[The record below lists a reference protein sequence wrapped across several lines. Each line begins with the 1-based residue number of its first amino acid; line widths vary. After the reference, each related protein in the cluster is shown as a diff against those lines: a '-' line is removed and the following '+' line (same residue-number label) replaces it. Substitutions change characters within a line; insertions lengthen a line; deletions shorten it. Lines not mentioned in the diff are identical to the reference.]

1 MGGLSLRK
9 LELRVLGRTV
19 SVARPS
25 LEGTVSVG
33 GGRRLGFATFG
44 TPHGR
49 VVFWLHGTPGARR
62 QIPIEARAYAE
73 EHDLRIIGIDRPGI
87 GWSTAHVYDDV
98 LGWTDDLALVADTL
112 GVADFHT
119 IGLSG
124 GGPYALAA
132 AAAFPDRVRS
142 VAVLGG
148 VAPKSGRTPRPA
160 VWCGSR
166 YRWPR
171 CWTWGRV
178 PLSLALT
185 NMVRVARPFGGTAID
200 AYRLLQPRGDRRV
213 LGRPEFRAMFIDDL
227 VNGSRKQVSA
237 PVADLLLFTRD
248 WGFSLA
254 DVQVPVLWW
263 HGDGDHI
270 VPWRHGEHCV
280 RRLPDARLFTL
291 PGESHLG
298 GMTMAEDVLTRLVE
312 VAVP

>member
-1 MGGLSLRK
+1 MR
-9 LELRVLGRTV
+9 RTMA
-19 SVARPS
+19 VARPRV
-25 LEGTVSVG
+25 EGTVSVG
-33 GGRRLGFATFG
+33 DGRRLGFASFG

-98 LGWTDDLALVADTL
+98 LGWTEDLALVADTL
-112 GVADFHT
+112 GVEDFHT

-132 AAAFPDRVRS
+132 AAAFPERVRS

-148 VAPKSGRTPRPA
+148 VAPTVGEDAA
-160 VWCGSR
+160 VGGLVR
-166 YRWPR
+166 VALPLAPLLTRA
-171 CWTWGRV
+171 RV

-185 NMVRVARPFGGTAID
+185 NTVRVARPFGGTALD
-200 AYRLLQPRGDRRV
+200 LYRLLQPRGDRRV

-237 PVADLLLFTRD
+237 PVADLLLFTRH

-254 DVQVPVLWW
+254 DVRVPVLWW

-280 RRLPDARLFTL
+280 ARLPDARLFIL
-291 PGESHLG
+291 EGESHLG
-298 GMTMAEDVLTRLVE
+298 GMTMAEDVLTCLVE
-312 VAVP
+312 VAEGP

>member
-1 MGGLSLRK
+1 MR
-9 LELRVLGRTV
+9 RTMA
-19 SVARPS
+19 VARPRV
-25 LEGTVSVG
+25 EGTVSVG
-33 GGRRLGFATFG
+33 DGRRLGFASFG

-98 LGWTDDLALVADTL
+98 LGWTEDLALVADTL
-112 GVADFHT
+112 GVEDFHT

-132 AAAFPDRVRS
+132 AAAFPERVRS

-148 VAPKSGRTPRPA
+148 VAPTIGEDAA
-160 VWCGSR
+160 VGGLVR
-166 YRWPR
+166 VALPLAPLLTRA
-171 CWTWGRV
+171 RV

-185 NMVRVARPFGGTAID
+185 NTVRVARPFGGTALD
-200 AYRLLQPRGDRRV
+200 LYRLLQPRGDRRV

-237 PVADLLLFTRD
+237 PVADLLLFTRH

-254 DVQVPVLWW
+254 DVRVPVLWW

-270 VPWRHGEHCV
+270 VPFCHGEHCV
-280 RRLPDARLFTL
+280 ARLPDARLFIL
-291 PGESHLG
+291 EGESHLG
-298 GMTMAEDVLTRLVE
+298 GMTMAEDVLTCLVE
-312 VAVP
+312 VAEGP

>member
-1 MGGLSLRK
+1 VR
-9 LELRVLGRTV
+9 RTMA
-19 SVARPS
+19 VARPRV
-25 LEGTVSVG
+25 EGTVSVG
-33 GGRRLGFATFG
+33 DGRRLGFASFG

-73 EHDLRIIGIDRPGI
+73 QHDLRIIGIDRPGI

-98 LGWTDDLALVADTL
+98 LGWTEDLALVADTL
-112 GVADFHT
+112 GVEDFHT

-132 AAAFPDRVRS
+132 AAAFPERVRS

-148 VAPKSGRTPRPA
+148 VAPTVGEDAAAGGLVRVALPLAPLLTRA
-160 VWCGSR
+160 
-166 YRWPR
+166 
-171 CWTWGRV
+171 RV

-185 NMVRVARPFGGTAID
+185 NTVRVARPFGGTALD
-200 AYRLLQPRGDRRV
+200 LYRLVQPRGDRRV

-237 PVADLLLFTRD
+237 PVADLLLFTRH

-254 DVQVPVLWW
+254 DVRVPVLWW

-280 RRLPDARLFTL
+280 GRLPDARLFTL
-291 PGESHLG
+291 EGESHLG

-312 VAVP
+312 VAEGP

>member
-1 MGGLSLRK
+1 MR
-9 LELRVLGRTV
+9 RTMA
-19 SVARPS
+19 VARPRV
-25 LEGTVSVG
+25 EGTVSVG
-33 GGRRLGFATFG
+33 DGRRLGFASFG

-98 LGWTDDLALVADTL
+98 LGWTEDLALVADTL
-112 GVADFHT
+112 GVEDFHT

-132 AAAFPDRVRS
+132 AAAFPERVRS

-148 VAPKSGRTPRPA
+148 VAPTVGEDAA
-160 VWCGSR
+160 VGGLVR
-166 YRWPR
+166 VALPLAPLLTRA
-171 CWTWGRV
+171 RV

-185 NMVRVARPFGGTAID
+185 NTVRVARPFGGTALD
-200 AYRLLQPRGDRRV
+200 LYRLLQPRGDRRV

-237 PVADLLLFTRD
+237 PVADLLLFTRH

-254 DVQVPVLWW
+254 DVRVPVLWW

-270 VPWRHGEHCV
+270 VPFCHGEHCV
-280 RRLPDARLFTL
+280 ARLPDARLFIL
-291 PGESHLG
+291 EGESHLG
-298 GMTMAEDVLTRLVE
+298 GMTMAEDVLTCLVE
-312 VAVP
+312 VAEGP

>member
-1 MGGLSLRK
+1 M
-9 LELRVLGRTV
+9 

-73 EHDLRIIGIDRPGI
+73 AHDLRIIGIDRPGI
-87 GWSTAHVYDDV
+87 GWSTAHVYEHV
-98 LGWTDDLALVADTL
+98 LAWTGDLALVADTL
-112 GVADFHT
+112 GVEDFHT

-148 VAPKSGRTPRPA
+148 VAPA
-160 VWCGSR
+160 VGEDAATGGLVR
-166 YRWPR
+166 IALPFAPLLA
-171 CWTWGRV
+171 WGRV

-185 NMVRVARPFGGTAID
+185 NAVRVARPFGGTAID

-237 PVADLLLFTRD
+237 PVADLLLFTRH
-248 WGFSLA
+248 WGFDLA
-254 DVQVPVLWW
+254 DVRAPVLWW

-280 RRLPDARLFTL
+280 SRLPDARLFTL
-291 PGESHLG
+291 EGESHLG
-298 GMTMAEDVLTRLVE
+298 GMTLAEDVLTRLVE
-312 VAVP
+312 VAETP